1 MVTNVKKPN
10 PHTGPAAKNH
20 IASQFT
26 RLKQRKATN
35 LDSRRSIE
43 LFYSL

>member
-10 PHTGPAAKNH
+10 PNTWSGRKNH
-20 IASQFT
+20 IGGQFT

-43 LFYSL
+43 LFYS